1 MALAVS
7 LPSRALLEHRGLA
20 FWMKRTLDELGELR
34 RDATPD
40 AVHDLRV
47 ALRRC
52 RSVAAAI
59 EEIDPHPD
67 WAEMRD
73 CARKLFRSLG
83 NLRDAQVMEEW
94 VGKIQPGED
103 PLKRILLDSLA
114 ATEDSAKKKA
124 LHNATRFDVQRW
136 HELERALTARLRR
149 VLADG
154 DAALCLAVE
163 RLEEAK
169 ELHRRAMRTENPDP
183 WHALRIGVKRFRYTL
198 ESLVPS
204 LHEKWSESL
213 KRVQDIL
220 GDIHDVDVLLELVE
234 ESRAKLSA
242 ESTADWQAPIAQ
254 VRQQKHQEYRQLSL
268 GQGGVWQNW
277 LNGFPK
283 EAWPR
288 YALGRFVA
296 TRRSMDSK
304 LRKSLAVRRICS
316 KLWSQLQACEIGGIF
331 SNPKERMVLDT
342 VARLSGIRLLHTKK
356 SRAKSARTFLLRSP
370 VPPSWTFAE
379 WERVAWAVRFQRGA
393 EPSADK
399 KRFSK
404 LSVEQQAGIALHAG
418 ILRLALA
425 VQRTGISS
433 AAALELENL
442 PQGLL
447 LHIRGV
453 EENPDRAAYFAT
465 AQKLLEPSLGRSIL
479 VHLDP
484 NALKHQPESH
494 PAPTVPAISIVSAAS
509 SPD

>member
-7 LPSRALLEHRGLA
+7 VPSRAVLEHRGLA

-34 RDATPD
+34 REATPD

-73 CARKLFRSLG
+73 CARRLFRSLG
-83 NLRDAQVMEEW
+83 SLRDAQVMEEW
-94 VGKIQPGED
+94 VGRIQPEED
-103 PLKRILLDSLA
+103 SLKRILLGSLA
-114 ATEDSAKKKA
+114 ATEDSARKKA
-124 LHNATRFDVQRW
+124 LHHAMRFDVQRW
-136 HELERALTARLRR
+136 RELERALTSRLRR
-149 VLADG
+149 IPADG
-154 DAALCLAVE
+154 DAVLCLAVE

-169 ELHRRAMRTENPDP
+169 ELHRRALRTETPDP
-183 WHALRIGVKRFRYTL
+183 WHALRIGVKRFRYAL

-204 LHEKWSESL
+204 LHEKWTDSL
-213 KRVQDIL
+213 KRVQDVL

-234 ESRAKLSA
+234 ANRAKLAAQS
-242 ESTADWQAPIAQ
+242 SADWQTPIAQ
-254 VRQQKHQEYRQLSL
+254 VRQERLQQYRQLAL
-268 GQGGVWQNW
+268 GHNGVWQNW
-277 LNGFPK
+277 LGSFPK
-283 EAWPR
+283 EAWPG
-288 YALGRFVA
+288 YASARVAA

-304 LRKSLAVRRICS
+304 LRRSLAVRRIALR
-316 KLWSQLQACEIGGIF
+316 LWSQLRARRMGEIF
-331 SNPKERMVLDT
+331 SNPRERMVLD
-342 VARLSGIRLLHTKK
+342 AAALLSGIRLLRKKKPRTKT
-356 SRAKSARTFLLRSP
+356 ARTFLLKSP

-379 WERVAWAVRFQRGA
+379 WERTAWAVRFQRGP
-393 EPSADK
+393 EPGTDK

-425 VQRTGISS
+425 VQRTGIRSGR
-433 AAALELENL
+433 ALELENL

-453 EENPDRAAYFAT
+453 EENPDRAASFAT
-465 AQKLLEPSLGRSIL
+465 AKRLLEHSLGRSIL

-484 NALKHQPESH
+484 NTQKNQPEAL
-494 PAPTVPAISIVSAAS
+494 PAPTVPAISIVRAAPV
-509 SPD
+509 PD

>member
-7 LPSRALLEHRGLA
+7 VPSRALLEHRGLA

-40 AVHDLRV
+40 VVHDLRV

-52 RSVAAAI
+52 RSVASAI

-67 WAEMRD
+67 WAEMRE
-73 CARKLFRSLG
+73 CARRLFRSLG
-83 NLRDAQVMEEW
+83 NLRDAQVMEQW
-94 VGKIQPGED
+94 VGKIQPGTD
-103 PLKRILLDSLA
+103 PLKGILLGSLT

-149 VLADG
+149 VPADG

-169 ELHRRAMRTENPDP
+169 ELHRRALRTENPDP
-183 WHALRIGVKRFRYTL
+183 WHSLRIGVKRFRYTL

-213 KRVQDIL
+213 KRVQDVL

-234 ESRAKLSA
+234 ESRAKLPA
-242 ESTADWQAPIAQ
+242 ESTADWQTPIAQ
-254 VRQQKHQEYRQLSL
+254 VRQQKLQEYRQLAL
-268 GQGGVWQNW
+268 GHGGVWQNW
-277 LNGFPK
+277 QCGFPK

-288 YALGRFVA
+288 YALGRIVA

-304 LRKSLAVRRICS
+304 LRKSLAVRRIAA
-316 KLWSQLQACEIGGIF
+316 KLWSQLQACQIGEIF
-331 SNPKERMVLDT
+331 SNPRERMVLDAA
-342 VARLSGIRLLHTKK
+342 ARLSGVRLPHKK
-356 SRAKSARTFLLRSP
+356 KGRIKSARTFLLRSP

-379 WERVAWAVRFQRGA
+379 WERTAWALRFQRGA
-393 EPSADK
+393 EPSTDK

-425 VQRTGISS
+425 VQRTGVRSG
-433 AAALELENL
+433 AALALENL
-442 PQGLL
+442 PHGLL

-453 EENPDRAAYFAT
+453 EENPDRAASFAT
-465 AQKLLEPSLGRSIL
+465 AKRLLERSLGRSIL

-484 NALKHQPESH
+484 STTSSLPETD
-494 PAPTVPAISIVSAAS
+494 PAPTVPAISIVRAP

>member
-1 MALAVS
+1 
-7 LPSRALLEHRGLA
+7 
-20 FWMKRTLDELGELR
+20 MKRTLDQLGELR
-34 RDATPD
+34 REATPD

-83 NLRDAQVMEEW
+83 SLRDAQVMEEW

-103 PLKRILLDSLA
+103 PLKRTLLDSLA
-114 ATEDSAKKKA
+114 ATEDSARKKA
-124 LHNATRFDVQRW
+124 LHNASRFDIQRW
-136 HELERALTARLRR
+136 RELERALASRLRC
-149 VLADG
+149 VPADG

-204 LHEKWSESL
+204 LHEKWSDSL
-213 KRVQDIL
+213 KRVQDVL

-234 ESRAKLSA
+234 ANRANLPA
-242 ESTADWQAPIAQ
+242 ESNTDWQTPIAQ
-254 VRQQKHQEYRQLSL
+254 VRQERLQQYRQLAL
-268 GQGGVWQNW
+268 GHTGVWQNW
-277 LNGFPK
+277 LDGFPK

-288 YALGRFVA
+288 YASGRIAA

-316 KLWSQLQACEIGGIF
+316 KLWSQLRACRMGDIF
-331 SNPKERMVLDT
+331 SNPKERMVLD
-342 VARLSGIRLLHTKK
+342 AAALLSGLRLLHRKK
-356 SRAKSARTFLLRSP
+356 PRAKTARTFLLKSP

-379 WERVAWAVRFQRGA
+379 WERTAWAVRFQRGP
-393 EPSADK
+393 EPSTDK

-425 VQRTGISS
+425 VQRTGIGSGG
-433 AAALELENL
+433 ALKLEGL

-453 EENPDRAAYFAT
+453 EENPDRAASFAT
-465 AQKLLEPSLGRSIL
+465 AKKLLERSLGRSIL

-484 NALKHQPESH
+484 NAQKSQPETL
-494 PAPTVPAISIVSAAS
+494 PAPTIPAISIVRTAP

>member
-1 MALAVS
+1 
-7 LPSRALLEHRGLA
+7 
-20 FWMKRTLDELGELR
+20 MKRTLDELGELR

-40 AVHDLRV
+40 VVHDLRV

-52 RSVAAAI
+52 RSVASAI

-103 PLKRILLDSLA
+103 PLKRTLLDSLA
-114 ATEDSAKKKA
+114 ATEDSARKKA
-124 LHNATRFDVQRW
+124 LHNASRFDIQRW
-136 HELERALTARLRR
+136 RELERALASRLRC
-149 VLADG
+149 VPADG

-234 ESRAKLSA
+234 ERATILPA
-242 ESTADWQAPIAQ
+242 ESPADWQAPIAQ

-304 LRKSLAVRRICS
+304 LR
-316 KLWSQLQACEIGGIF
+316 
-331 SNPKERMVLDT
+331 
-342 VARLSGIRLLHTKK
+342 
-356 SRAKSARTFLLRSP
+356 
-370 VPPSWTFAE
+370 
-379 WERVAWAVRFQRGA
+379 
-393 EPSADK
+393 
-399 KRFSK
+399 
-404 LSVEQQAGIALHAG
+404 
-418 ILRLALA
+418 
-425 VQRTGISS
+425 
-433 AAALELENL
+433 
-442 PQGLL
+442 
-447 LHIRGV
+447 
-453 EENPDRAAYFAT
+453 
-465 AQKLLEPSLGRSIL
+465 
-479 VHLDP
+479 
-484 NALKHQPESH
+484 
-494 PAPTVPAISIVSAAS
+494 
-509 SPD
+509 